1 MLLLKIMLISYN
13 GGMAKKEQ
21 RILISLVCQTCKSQ
35 NYITNKNKLNEQEKI
50 VLKKFCRTCKKHTD
64 HKESEKLD

>member
-1 MLLLKIMLISYN
+1 
-13 GGMAKKEQ
+13 MAKKEQ

-50 VLKKFCRTCKKHTD
+50 VLKKFCRTCKKHTE